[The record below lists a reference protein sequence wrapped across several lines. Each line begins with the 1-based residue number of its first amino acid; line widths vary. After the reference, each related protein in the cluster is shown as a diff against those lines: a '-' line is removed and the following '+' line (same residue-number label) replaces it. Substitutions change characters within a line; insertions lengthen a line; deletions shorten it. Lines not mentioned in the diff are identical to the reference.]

1 MAFVLKKAA
10 SYKWP
15 VKVETPADGGTF
27 ETQTFDAIFKKLGRT
42 AFNALVDKGDDAFID
57 GILEGW
63 DGIKDE
69 NGKDIPFTEKT
80 RKDLCDD
87 SCFVKAVIKAY
98 SDSVLGEPA
107 KN

>member
-1 MAFVLKKAA
+1 MAFIIKKTA

-15 VKVETPADGGTF
+15 VKVETPSDGGIF
-27 ETQTFDAIFKKLGRT
+27 EKQTFDAVFKKLGRT
-42 AFNALVDKGDDAFID
+42 AFNALIDKGDDAFID

-69 NGKDIPFTEKT
+69 DGRDIPFTEKT
-80 RKDLCDD
+80 KQELCDD
-87 SCFVKAVIKAY
+87 SWFVKAVIRAY
-98 SDSVLGEPA
+98 SDSILGEPV